1 MASELKVDKFTG
13 VTTAGSILVTG
24 EGGSTTTNLQQG
36 LGKFWINFNGTGTIA
51 ARDSF
56 NFTSLTDNGT
66 GDYSITIAN
75 NMNNAN
81 YANAGSSGGQASTSN
96 GSSYAYDQATARTS
110 SLYRILTPNTSGTS
124 VDTPIIENHIM
135 GDLA

>member
-13 VTTAGSILVTG
+13 VTTAGSIDVVG
-24 EGGSTTTNLQQG
+24 EGNSTTTNLQQG
-36 LGKFWINFNGTGTIA
+36 LGKFWVNFNGTGTIA

-56 NFTSLTDNGT
+56 NFTSLTDNGA

-75 NMNNAN
+75 NMSNTN
-81 YANAGSSGGQASTSN
+81 YAHTGSSGGQTSTSI
-96 GSSYAYDQATARTS
+96 GSSYPYDQATARTTT
-110 SLYRILTPNTSGTS
+110 LYRVLTMNSSGS
-124 VDTPIIENHIM
+124 AVDTAIIENHIM